1 MERQSEISHLSDEQ
15 VEELYRRYVA
25 GERNSDLVAEYKIE
39 VSPNSLIKVFP
50 PMQLSGV
57 SCPHCDLQM
66 YERRKSKGD
75 IASGDTVG
83 FCKECDHKYYVVRS
97 RGRQRH
103 CTCGPC
109 VIAQAQEQAE
119 RERLLREKICQYWQ
133 PRVGDAIPYEQLD
146 IQEKVYLLAL
156 VNAQADLNL
165 SIVKSVAER
174 RRDVWFAP
182 SESLENEILV
192 LLYRRRMIAV
202 DPESPITA
210 FDSKNVESASVI
222 GVRWIINVTLGDARR
237 SSIEDVQRR
246 IGKDLSLPPV
256 DFDAHQLNTVAT
268 SILTEQA
275 IRQIHYQCDR
285 YSLPFTAE
293 KKGRD
298 VIGTLLLSHS
308 LAVVCYFA
316 YLAVRRANDYYLDA
330 NISKTQASNIIPGRM
345 QEYGIKAEGEAW
357 DLASKRYLTGDPRS
371 ELNKVV
377 FDLVLRALDGGSY
390 KKVDEYF
397 SFVSK
402 VGTPT
407 ITSVFS
413 CPVCG
418 SSAVHASVKE
428 NCIFVDCK
436 DCISRSPVSLT
447 AQS

>member
-1 MERQSEISHLSDEQ
+1 MI
-15 VEELYRRYVA
+15 V
-25 GERNSDLVAEYKIE
+25 
-39 VSPNSLIKVFP
+39 
-50 PMQLSGV
+50 
-57 SCPHCDLQM
+57 
-66 YERRKSKGD
+66 
-75 IASGDTVG
+75 
-83 FCKECDHKYYVVRS
+83 
-97 RGRQRH
+97 
-103 CTCGPC
+103 
-109 VIAQAQEQAE
+109 QAQEQAE
-119 RERLLREKICQYWQ
+119 GERSLRGKIFQYW
-133 PRVGDAIPYEQLD
+133 RLRIGDAIPYEQLD

-174 RRDVWFAP
+174 RRDIWFAP

-192 LLYRRRMIAV
+192 LLYRRRIIAV

-210 FDSKNVESASVI
+210 FDPEHVESARVKS
-222 GVRWIINVTLGDARR
+222 VRWIINVTLSDAQR
-237 SSIEDVQRR
+237 SSIEDVQRK
-246 IGKDLSLPPV
+246 IVKDLSLPSV

-293 KKGRD
+293 NKGRD
-298 VIGTLLLSHS
+298 VVATLLLSYN

-330 NISKTQASNIIPGRM
+330 RVSKTQASNIIPGRM
-345 QEYGIKAEGEAW
+345 QGYGVKAEGEAW
-357 DLASKRYLTGDPRS
+357 DLAAKRYLTGDPRS

-377 FDLVLRALDGGSY
+377 FDLVLRAQDGGSY

-397 SFVSK
+397 SLVSK
-402 VGTPT
+402 VDTPT
-407 ITSVFS
+407 NAAVFS

-418 SSAVHASVKE
+418 SNAVHASVKE
-428 NCIFVDCK
+428 NCIFIDCK
-436 DCISRSPVSLT
+436 DCISRSPVSLA

>member
-1 MERQSEISHLSDEQ
+1 MEHQSEISHLSDDQ

-25 GERNSDLVAEYKIE
+25 GERNLDLVAEYKIE
-39 VSPNSLIKVFP
+39 ISPNSLIKVFP
-50 PMQLSGV
+50 PLQLSGV

-66 YERRKSKGD
+66 YERRKSKSD

-83 FCKECDHKYYVVRS
+83 FCKECDHKFYIVRS
-97 RGRQRH
+97 RGRQRC

-109 VIAQAQEQAE
+109 VIVQAQEQAE
-119 RERLLREKICQYWQ
+119 GERSLRGKIFQYW
-133 PRVGDAIPYEQLD
+133 RLRIGDAIPYEQLD

-174 RRDVWFAP
+174 RRDIWFAP

-192 LLYRRRMIAV
+192 LLYRRRIIAV

-210 FDSKNVESASVI
+210 FDPEHVESARVKS
-222 GVRWIINVTLGDARR
+222 VRWIINVTLSDAQR
-237 SSIEDVQRR
+237 SSIEDVQRK
-246 IGKDLSLPPV
+246 IVKDLSLPSV

-293 KKGRD
+293 NKGRD
-298 VIGTLLLSHS
+298 VIGTLLLSYN

-330 NISKTQASNIIPGRM
+330 RVSKTQASNIIPGRM
-345 QEYGIKAEGEAW
+345 QGYGVKAEGEAW
-357 DLASKRYLTGDPRS
+357 DLAAKRYLTGDPRS

-377 FDLVLRALDGGSY
+377 FDLVLRAQDGGSY

-397 SFVSK
+397 SLVSK
-402 VGTPT
+402 VDTPT
-407 ITSVFS
+407 NAAVFS

-418 SSAVHASVKE
+418 SNAVHASVKE
-428 NCIFVDCK
+428 NCIFIDCK
-436 DCISRSPVSLT
+436 DCISRSPVSLA

>member
-1 MERQSEISHLSDEQ
+1 MEHQSEISHLSDDQ

-25 GERNSDLVAEYKIE
+25 GERNLDLVAEYKIE
-39 VSPNSLIKVFP
+39 ISPNSLIKVFP
-50 PMQLSGV
+50 PLQLSGV

-66 YERRKSKGD
+66 YERRKSKRD

-83 FCKECDHKYYVVRS
+83 FCKECDHKFYIVRS
-97 RGRQRH
+97 RGRQRC

-109 VIAQAQEQAE
+109 VIVQAQEQAE
-119 RERLLREKICQYWQ
+119 GERSLRGKIFQYWQ
-133 PRVGDAIPYEQLD
+133 LRIGDAIPYEQLD

-174 RRDVWFAP
+174 RRDIWFAP

-192 LLYRRRMIAV
+192 LLYRRRIIAV

-210 FDSKNVESASVI
+210 FDPEHVESARVKS
-222 GVRWIINVTLGDARR
+222 VRWFIYVTLSDAQS
-237 SSIEDVQRR
+237 SSIEDVQRK
-246 IGKDLSLPPV
+246 IVKDLSLPPV

-293 KKGRD
+293 NKGRD
-298 VIGTLLLSHS
+298 VIGTLLLSYN

-330 NISKTQASNIIPGRM
+330 RVSKTQASNIIPGRM
-345 QEYGIKAEGEAW
+345 QEYGVKAEGEAW
-357 DLASKRYLTGDPRS
+357 DLAAKRYLTGDPRS

-377 FDLVLRALDGGSY
+377 FDLVLRAQDGGSY

-397 SFVSK
+397 SLVSK
-402 VGTPT
+402 VDTPT
-407 ITSVFS
+407 NAAVFS

-418 SSAVHASVKE
+418 SNAVHASVKE
-428 NCIFVDCK
+428 NCIFIDCK
-436 DCISRSPVSLT
+436 DCISRSPVSLA

>member
-1 MERQSEISHLSDEQ
+1 MEHQSEISHLSDDQ

-25 GERNSDLVAEYKIE
+25 GERNLDLVAEYKIE
-39 VSPNSLIKVFP
+39 ISPNSLIKVFP
-50 PMQLSGV
+50 PLQLSGV

-66 YERRKSKGD
+66 YERRKSKSD

-83 FCKECDHKYYVVRS
+83 FCKECDHKFYIVRS
-97 RGRQRH
+97 RGRQRC

-109 VIAQAQEQAE
+109 VIVQAQEQAE
-119 RERLLREKICQYWQ
+119 GERSLRGKIFQYW
-133 PRVGDAIPYEQLD
+133 RLRIGDAIPYEQLD

-174 RRDVWFAP
+174 RRDIWFAP

-192 LLYRRRMIAV
+192 LLYRRRIIAV

-210 FDSKNVESASVI
+210 FDPEHVESARVKS
-222 GVRWIINVTLGDARR
+222 VRWIINVTLSDAQR
-237 SSIEDVQRR
+237 SSIEDVQRK
-246 IGKDLSLPPV
+246 IVKDLSLPSV

-293 KKGRD
+293 NKGRD
-298 VIGTLLLSHS
+298 VVGTLLLSYN

-330 NISKTQASNIIPGRM
+330 RVSKTQASNIIPGRM
-345 QEYGIKAEGEAW
+345 QGYGVKAEGEAW
-357 DLASKRYLTGDPRS
+357 DLAAKRYLTGDPRS

-377 FDLVLRALDGGSY
+377 FDLVLRAQDGGSY

-397 SFVSK
+397 SLVSK
-402 VGTPT
+402 VDTPT
-407 ITSVFS
+407 NAAVFS

-418 SSAVHASVKE
+418 SNAVHASVKE
-428 NCIFVDCK
+428 NCIFIDCK
-436 DCISRSPVSLT
+436 DCISRSPVSLA